1 MFINSKNGNQCSF
14 FKHLLSKPQH
24 SHREIG
30 EKIIFSPIFV
40 KKENMETYN
49 CNYIQEVPQTDSDK
63 IAHYLTLS
71 KEKLAQMLVEA
82 NKQLQLAQKMI
93 PPYSH
98 NNEKCTS
105 WAECRNPHHDCL
117 NCPFRFFSPTSPNL
131 YEQVA
136 TMTSISASEQLAA
149 R

>member
-1 MFINSKNGNQCSF
+1 MLIFQASFVKTATFASRKRGKNHF
-14 FKHLLSKPQH
+14 FSYLS
-24 SHREIG
+24 S
-30 EKIIFSPIFV
+30 

-49 CNYIQEVPQTDSDK
+49 CIYIQEVPQTDSDK

-117 NCPFRFFSPTSPNL
+117 DCPFRFFSPTSPNL

-136 TMTSISASEQLAA
+136 TMTSISASEQLVA
-149 R
+149 RSR

>member
-1 MFINSKNGNQCSF
+1 MLIFQASFVKTATFASRKMGKNHF
-14 FKHLLSKPQH
+14 FSYLS
-24 SHREIG
+24 S
-30 EKIIFSPIFV
+30 

-49 CNYIQEVPQTDSDK
+49 CIYIQEVPQTDSDK

-117 NCPFRFFSPTSPNL
+117 DCPFRFFSPTSPNL

-136 TMTSISASEQLAA
+136 TMTSMSASEQLVA